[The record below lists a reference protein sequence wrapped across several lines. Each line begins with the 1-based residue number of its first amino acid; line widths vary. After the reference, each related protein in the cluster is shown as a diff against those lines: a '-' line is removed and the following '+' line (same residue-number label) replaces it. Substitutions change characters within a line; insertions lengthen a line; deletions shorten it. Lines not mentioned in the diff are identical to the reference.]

1 MVTTVKAIWDIIVPV
16 LITHLHRSSRTSE
29 NKIKTQLTTRPVKE
43 KEQDGREA
51 AEPECSAPS
60 STRWKR
66 TAEGRSGKPR
76 PNTRRLRRS
85 ASRIALEAARFGR
98 TRARVPVA
106 LPETSIWARIDQHF
120 CSVHAPDPV
129 VRDGERGRRLRRV
142 QCR

>member
-1 MVTTVKAIWDIIVPV
+1 MGHHSTRTDYTFTPV
-16 LITHLHRSSRTSE
+16 FTHKRKQNQNPTNHQTSE
-29 NKIKTQLTTRPVKE
+29 REGTKRQSRSAGCAALHPARGGRGQRRGGQENTRP
-43 KEQDGREA
+43 Q
-51 AEPECSAPS
+51 P
-60 STRWKR
+60 
-66 TAEGRSGKPR
+66 
-76 PNTRRLRRS
+76 RRLRRS